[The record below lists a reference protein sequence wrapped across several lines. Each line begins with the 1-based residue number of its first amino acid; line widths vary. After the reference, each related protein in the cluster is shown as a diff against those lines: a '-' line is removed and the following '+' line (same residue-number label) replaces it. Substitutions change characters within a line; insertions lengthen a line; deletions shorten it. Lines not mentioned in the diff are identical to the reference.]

1 MFPRIASPS
10 HGRFVALRNLVASGL
25 LLGLSACSP
34 GTVNY
39 VHVDTSY
46 DPTTYAHIP
55 YTGPLFAEV
64 AGNPFGIPQP
74 DLQRIVNAAIQPPNA
89 RSDSGQGVRVHI
101 AFGETASNRSMA
113 CFAGGTNA
121 PSTGTITMVAALCRG
136 GDAAITYLVGSVD
149 QVTGPNDPRFL
160 QFLRRSTVLLFPT
173 QDPNRDTNTMCFL
186 PGC

>member
-121 PSTGTITMVAALCRG
+121 PNTGTITMVAALCRG